1 MTDSG
6 SYTFDKID
14 GELPEGTTFTIWPQI
29 TTNDMDLPED
39 LKPVDEET
47 LLQDKLKFLI
57 DKGSELK
64 TQLEEAVQKVKFYEK
79 AIKSYNKAF
88 KK

>member
-6 SYTFDKID
+6 QYTFNKM
-14 GELPEGTTFTIWPQI
+14 EQEPKT
-29 TTNDMDLPED
+29 
-39 LKPVDEET
+39 EEQ
-47 LLQDKLKFLI
+47 LLQDKLEQWREQASK
-57 DKGSELK
+57 LK
-64 TQLEEAVQKVKFYEK
+64 AQFEEATSKVKFYEK

>member
-6 SYTFDKID
+6 SYTFDKPANMD
-14 GELPEGTTFTIWPQI
+14 DKMTGNELP
-29 TTNDMDLPED
+29 ND
-39 LKPVDEET
+39 LKPVDEEE
-47 LLQDKLKFLI
+47 LLQDKLNEWIERVNWLNE
-57 DKGSELK
+57 ELEIA
-64 TQLEEAVQKVKFYEK
+64 TAKVKFYEK